1 MTNDSIILASS
12 SPYRRTL
19 LARFGLAFTTWIP
32 DIDEHALPGEK
43 PQAIAARLARAKAEA
58 ARTQFPGA
66 LIIGSDQVADL
77 DGEAIGK
84 PGSRAGARRQLQ
96 RLSGKTVLFHT
107 ALCLVHAASARIH
120 ERVVTTPVVY
130 RALRDADIDRY
141 LERED
146 ALDCAGSAKI
156 EGLGVALVARVGGDD
171 PTALVGLPLIALA
184 EMLRAEGIAIP

>member
-1 MTNDSIILASS
+1 MTNYSIILASG

-19 LARFGLAFTTWIP
+19 LGRLGLAFTSWAP

-43 PQAIAARLARAKAEA
+43 PQATASRLARAKADA
-58 ARTQFPGA
+58 ARPRFPQA

-84 PGSRAGARRQLQ
+84 PGSREAARAQLR
-96 RLSGKTVLFHT
+96 RLSGRRVLFHT
-107 ALCLVHAASARIH
+107 ALCLLHAGSARIH

-130 RALRDADIDRY
+130 RALGDADIDRY
-141 LERED
+141 LEREN
-146 ALDCAGSAKI
+146 ALDCAGSARI

-171 PTALVGLPLIALA
+171 PTALVGLPLIALG
-184 EMLRAEGIAIP
+184 EMLRAEGIAVP